1 MLLAVVIA
9 FHIAGIACALRALM
23 LGRSPPGTVAWILSL
38 ILVPYLALPVYA
50 LFGHGKF
57 RGYVVARRAR
67 KEELGELMRQAT
79 EAIER
84 AGVRLEGVDRE
95 PLAALERLTGFPFTR
110 GNSAKLLID
119 GPQAFSDML
128 EGVRR
133 ATKYVLVQFYVVRD
147 DRLGQAFR
155 RVLLDRAAAGVK
167 VHVLYDDIGSENLS
181 SEYVEALIAG
191 GVSISSFNG
200 RKSWFVRHSRIN
212 YRNHRKIVVV
222 DGESAWVGGLNIGDE
237 YVHRDPILTPWRD
250 THVHVR
256 GASVLCCQMSF
267 VEDWYWAT
275 GDALDLDW
283 VVRNQ
288 EPQDRLVLALPTG
301 PADELETCGLAF
313 VQMISLARRRVWIAN
328 PYFVPDS
335 ATLSAL
341 ILAAQ
346 RGADVRVL
354 LPGRPDHYTAW
365 LAGLSFVPDLVRG
378 GVKVLLY
385 ESGVLHQKVALFDDG
400 LCTVGTANFDNR
412 SFRINFEITLAFLDE
427 GFAQEV
433 AAMLER
439 DFAGSRVVTEDVV
452 HARSFPF
459 RAAVQACRL
468 LAPVL

>member
-1 MLLAVVIA
+1 MFLAIVIA
-9 FHIAGIACALRALM
+9 FHIAGTACALRALM

-38 ILVPYLALPVYA
+38 ILVPYIALPVYA

-57 RGYVVARRAR
+57 RGYVVARRER
-67 KEELGELMRQAT
+67 KEELGELMRHAT

-84 AGVRLEGVDRE
+84 AGAKLEGADRE

-110 GNSAKLLID
+110 GNSARLLID
-119 GPQAFSDML
+119 GPQAFADML
-128 EGVRR
+128 QGVRQ

-167 VHVLYDDIGSENLS
+167 VHVLYDDIGSEDLS
-181 SEYVEALIAG
+181 SEYVETLIAG
-191 GVSISSFNG
+191 GVSVSSFNG

-212 YRNHRKIVVV
+212 YRNHRKLVVV

-275 GDALDLDW
+275 GDALELDW
-283 VVRNQ
+283 TVRKQ
-288 EPQDRLVLALPTG
+288 ESEDRLVLALPTG

-335 ATLSAL
+335 ATLAAL

-378 GVKVLLY
+378 GVKVMLY
-385 ESGVLHQKVALFDDG
+385 ESGILHQKVALFDDE

-433 AAMLER
+433 TAMLER

-452 HARSFPF
+452 RARSFPF

>member
-1 MLLAVVIA
+1 LLLAIAIA
-9 FHIAGIACALRALM
+9 FHVAGIACALRALM
-23 LGRSPPGTVAWILSL
+23 LGRAPQGTVAWILSL
-38 ILVPYLALPVYA
+38 ILVPYLALPAYA
-50 LFGHGKF
+50 LFSHGKF
-57 RGYVVARRAR
+57 RGYVIARRAR
-67 KEELGELMRQAT
+67 EEELGALMEHGT
-79 EAIER
+79 EAIAN
-84 AGVRLEGVDRE
+84 AGATLDIADPE
-95 PLAALERLTGFPFTR
+95 PLKALERLSGFPFTR
-110 GNSAKLLID
+110 GNSAKLLVD
-119 GPQAFSDML
+119 GPQAFADML
-128 EGVRR
+128 QGVRR

-155 RVLLDRAAAGVK
+155 RVLLDRVAAGVK
-167 VHVLYDDIGSENLS
+167 VYVLYDDIGSEDLG
-181 SEYVEALIAG
+181 SEYVETLVAG

-237 YVHRDPILTPWRD
+237 YVHRDPVLSPWRD

-256 GASVLCCQMSF
+256 GPSVLCCQMSF

-275 GDALDLDW
+275 GEAIDLSW
-283 VVRNQ
+283 EVRNDAP
-288 EPQDRLVLALPTG
+288 EDRAVLVLPTG
-301 PADELETCGLAF
+301 PADELETCSLAF
-313 VQMISLARRRVWIAN
+313 TQLIALGRKRVWIAN

-335 ATLSAL
+335 AALSAL

-354 LPGRPDHYTAW
+354 MPGRPDHYTSW
-365 LAGLSFVPDLVRG
+365 LASLSFVPELVRG

-385 ESGVLHQKVALFDDG
+385 EQGILHQKVALIDDN

-412 SFRINFEITLAFLDE
+412 SFRINFEITLTFLDE
-427 GFAQEV
+427 AFAQEV

-439 DFAGSRVVTEDVV
+439 DFAGARAVSADIV
-452 HARSFPF
+452 HARPFPF
-459 RAAVQACRL
+459 RVAVQACRL

>member
-1 MLLAVVIA
+1 MLLAIVIA

-57 RGYVVARRAR
+57 HGYVVARRAR
-67 KEELGELMRQAT
+67 NEELGELMRHAT
-79 EAIER
+79 EAIEG
-84 AGVRLEGVDRE
+84 AAARLGGADRE
-95 PLAALERLTGFPFTR
+95 PMEALQRLAGFPFTR
-110 GNSAKLLID
+110 GNSARLLID
-119 GPQAFSDML
+119 GPQAFTDML
-128 EGVRR
+128 QGVRQ

-155 RVLLDRAAAGVK
+155 RILIDRAAAGVK
-167 VHVLYDDIGSENLS
+167 VHVLYDDIGSEDLS
-181 SEYVEALIAG
+181 SEYVEALVAG
-191 GVSISSFNG
+191 GVSVSSFNG

-222 DGESAWVGGLNIGDE
+222 DGQSAWVGGLNIGDE
-237 YVHRDPILTPWRD
+237 YVHRDPVLSPWRD

-256 GASVLCCQMSF
+256 GAAVLCCQLSF

-275 GDALDLDW
+275 GDALDLRW
-283 VVRNQ
+283 QVENH
-288 EPQDRLVLALPTG
+288 EAEDRIVLAMPTG

-313 VQMISLARRRVWIAN
+313 VQMISLARKRVWIAN

-341 ILAAQ
+341 VLAAQ

-354 LPGRPDHYTAW
+354 MPGRPDHYVTW
-365 LAGLSFVPDLVRG
+365 LASLSFVPDLVRG

-385 ESGVLHQKVALFDDG
+385 DNGILHQKVALIDDG

-427 GFAQEV
+427 GFTQEV

-452 HARSFPF
+452 QARSFPF
-459 RAAVQACRL
+459 RVAVQACRL

>member
-1 MLLAVVIA
+1 MFLAVVIA
-9 FHIAGIACALRALM
+9 FHVAGIACALRALM

-67 KEELGELMRQAT
+67 KEELGELMRHAT

-84 AGVRLEGVDRE
+84 AGARLEGADRE

-119 GPQAFSDML
+119 GPQAFADML
-128 EGVRR
+128 QGVRQAR
-133 ATKYVLVQFYVVRD
+133 KYVLVQFYVVRD

-155 RVLLDRAAAGVK
+155 RTLLDRAAAGVK
-167 VHVLYDDIGSENLS
+167 VHVLYDDIGSEDLS
-181 SEYVEALIAG
+181 SDYVETLIAG

-237 YVHRDPILTPWRD
+237 YVHRDPILSPWRD

-275 GDALDLDW
+275 GDALELGW
-283 VVRNQ
+283 EVRTH
-288 EPQDRLVLALPTG
+288 ETEDRLVLAMPTG

-313 VQMISLARRRVWIAN
+313 VQMISLARKRVWIAN

-354 LPGRPDHYTAW
+354 MPGRPDHHTTW

-378 GVKVLLY
+378 GVRVLLY
-385 ESGVLHQKVALFDDG
+385 ENGILHQKVALIDDE

-412 SFRINFEITLAFLDE
+412 SFRINFEITLAFLDQ

-452 HARSFPF
+452 QARSFPF
-459 RAAVQACRL
+459 RVAVQACRL

>member
-1 MLLAVVIA
+1 MLLAIVIA
-9 FHIAGIACALRALM
+9 FHVAGIACALRALV
-23 LGRSPPGTVAWILSL
+23 LGRSPQGTVAWILSL
-38 ILVPYLALPVYA
+38 ILVPYVALPVYA
-50 LFGHGKF
+50 LFSHGKF

-67 KEELGELMRQAT
+67 KEELGELMRHAT

-84 AGVRLEGVDRE
+84 AGARLEGADRE
-95 PLAALERLTGFPFTR
+95 PLAALVRLTGFPFTR

-119 GPQAFSDML
+119 GPQAFADML
-128 EGVRR
+128 QGVRQAR
-133 ATKYVLVQFYVVRD
+133 KYVLVQFYVVRD

-155 RVLLDRAAAGVK
+155 RILIERAAAGVK
-167 VHVLYDDIGSENLS
+167 VHVLYDDIGSEDLS
-181 SEYVEALIAG
+181 SEYVEALIAA

-222 DGESAWVGGLNIGDE
+222 DGESAWVGGLNVGDE
-237 YVHRDPILTPWRD
+237 YVHRDPILSPWRD

-275 GDALDLDW
+275 GDALELGW
-283 VVRNQ
+283 EVRNH
-288 EPQDRLVLALPTG
+288 ETEDRLVLVMPTG
-301 PADELETCGLAF
+301 PADDLETCGLAF
-313 VQMISLARRRVWIAN
+313 VQMISLARKRVWIAN

-354 LPGRPDHYTAW
+354 LPGRPDHHTAW
-365 LAGLSFVPDLVRG
+365 LASLSFVPDLVRG

-385 ESGVLHQKVALFDDG
+385 ENGILHQKVALIDDG

-439 DFAGSRVVTEDVV
+439 DFAGSRVVSEDVV
-452 HARSFPF
+452 YARSFPF
-459 RAAVQACRL
+459 RVAVQACRL

>member
-1 MLLAVVIA
+1 MLLAIVIA
-9 FHIAGIACALRALM
+9 FHVAGAAFALRALM

-38 ILVPYLALPVYA
+38 ILMPYLALPVYA

-57 RGYVVARRAR
+57 HGYVVARRAR
-67 KEELGELMRQAT
+67 KEELGELMRRAT

-84 AGVRLEGVDRE
+84 AGAKLDGANRE
-95 PLAALERLTGFPFTR
+95 PLGALERLAGFPFTR

-119 GPQAFSDML
+119 GPQAFADML
-128 EGVRR
+128 QGVRQ

-155 RVLLDRAAAGVK
+155 RVLIDRAAAGVK
-167 VHVLYDDIGSENLS
+167 VHVLYDDIGSEDLS
-181 SEYVEALIAG
+181 SAYVESLVAG

-237 YVHRDPILTPWRD
+237 YVHRDPILSPWRD

-275 GDALDLDW
+275 GDALELSW
-283 VVRNQ
+283 EIPTKEV
-288 EPQDRLVLALPTG
+288 EDRLVLALPTG
-301 PADELETCGLAF
+301 PADELATCGLAF
-313 VQMISLARRRVWIAN
+313 VQMISLARKRVWIAN

-335 ATLSAL
+335 AALSAL

-365 LAGLSFVPDLVRG
+365 LAGLSFVPELVHA
-378 GVKVLLY
+378 GVKILLY
-385 ESGVLHQKVALFDDG
+385 ESGILHQKVALIDDE

-439 DFAGSRVVTEDVV
+439 DFAGSRIVTEDVV
-452 HARSFPF
+452 RARSFPF
-459 RAAVQACRL
+459 RVAVQACRL